1 MRNVTSELGAA
12 EAAQAASQKQLEES
26 SLRLKS
32 LVQQRDAI
40 LAPVLAAEQQAL
52 EGKEVR
58 SEFRLSTVDCLEPIT
73 FGGEE
78 RIREL
83 HQLLA
88 EKQRV
93 QKDLQKRA
101 CHGESHA
108 KRATAKLYEC
118 CVLRRRLAK
127 ELRRFH
133 QSGMLEEDRRSILL
147 EGQELEDRFQKM
159 RDAVGDQ
166 LAPLSGRIQE
176 AEAAHSAEEAR
187 NELKAAE
194 VARLRMELMV
204 ATDSG
209 VHVRLLRRAQLPESR
224 TNCRAVQLA
233 TRISMDW
240 CVVVGD
246 SATGKEV
253 AVGVQDFFETQE
265 AAALKQIVD
274 QGLIQ
279 TQLVWLSNPE
289 GDEQPGRHVFLHPYL
304 WRKLQG
310 NEVKFPPTKLNF
322 FELLRSSLGDPQ
334 FSDVWLVPAA
344 PHFHQ
349 KALGLDRMKEVEAPL
364 SIQKHLRP
372 YQLVGFRWLATL
384 ARNGLGAVLADDM
397 GLGKT
402 LQCIAMLTYLKE
414 QDLLYDERGSP
425 RPALVVVPPGL
436 LRNWQNE
443 FKKWAPELSFFVY
456 HGLGRQLPPC
466 RGSGYDV
473 VLTTYEMVRNDQCK
487 LADPFQISFSAM
499 VIDEAQKI
507 KNHGAQVS
515 KAVKRIGN
523 VIGHTRI
530 ALSGTPIENKVDELH
545 SIFDFV
551 NFGYLGSHDSFR
563 RTFSMVIEKGR
574 DPARKTE
581 SLELL
586 QRLTRPFQMR
596 RLKTDPNILPDL
608 PSKIDIPETV
618 VLTKEQVKLY
628 QAVQEDFKTT
638 MIESRQTS
646 INHSFERRGHIFA
659 MLEQARRICA
669 HPLCLDRTKYPESCK
684 GMTLQERAELSGKTQ
699 RLVSLLEE
707 IFDANEK
714 AVIFVTRIDVIELL
728 KKLLQLK
735 FANTE
740 ILTFSGKLSL
750 EERAQVERRFQTDS
764 RCQILLMTLQCG
776 GIGLNLTAANHVIH
790 FDRCYNP
797 AKEAQATDRCHRLGQ
812 QKSVCVHR
820 LITEGTYEENLEK
833 IMQRKQDLS
842 SLTVTR
848 AEDWIADYDDQA
860 LFDLFMLRSGTG
872 RQQGPDIQPSRS
884 LEMRGKRPMPEPDVQ
899 ETSQKR
905 SK

>member
-1 MRNVTSELGAA
+1 M
-12 EAAQAASQKQLEES
+12 
-26 SLRLKS
+26 
-32 LVQQRDAI
+32 
-40 LAPVLAAEQQAL
+40 
-52 EGKEVR
+52 R

-93 QKDLQKRA
+93 HKDLQKRA

-127 ELRRFH
+127 ELRRLH
-133 QSGMLEEDRRSILL
+133 QSGMLEEDRRSILV

-265 AAALKQIVD
+265 GAALKQIVD

-750 EERAQVERRFQTDS
+750 EVERRFQTDS
-764 RCQILLMTLQCG
+764 SCQILLMTLQCG

-899 ETSQKR
+899 DGLHGFRVKWFSEGLGFR
-905 SK
+905 V